1 MKPRSSH
8 KPAALPT
15 EQHELHWRLVQ
26 PILVFTKMIQ
36 SPSLHVVAL
45 ACLTLVG
52 CATKPPSV
60 PAPIVFDRSS
70 ENRTSGVLGA
80 QAPSVPKQTQ
90 ITTGPQIPAPIAG
103 NLRPA
108 PPKTKA
114 SEEGGDLTVSI
125 EQMSIPAFIQAIYGG
140 ILQVN
145 YSMDATVASR
155 TDLITFRTPKP
166 MTAARLTDVSAELLK
181 SYGIAVQDFGGVLRI
196 VPSTSTASTLPLVRR
211 GRAQSSVPLPLRPV
225 FHYVETEAVK
235 PQVFLPT
242 LKNVLGDKVKLDA
255 DNNGGLLVSGQ
266 PDDVQVALE
275 LIQVFDQPGLRGQ
288 NSARVV
294 PRFWGADE
302 FVRRLAEVLK
312 AEGYNVSTQA
322 GAGGDPITLISLPPI
337 NSVLVFSTSKEV
349 MNHALEWVKEL
360 DQISAVQAGSAFFTY
375 PVRNADAQELAKAL
389 NDLIGGGSATAS
401 APTTGTPSAAPAVAS
416 TAGRQRRVVVN
427 NATNSL
433 IFQGGSQE
441 DYRQWLSLLS
451 ELDRPVKSA
460 LIDVLVAEV
469 ALGDDNSLG
478 FTWQLE
484 QLGSGA
490 RAVRLS
496 GTTYNA
502 TASSTGLN
510 ITAALGGNPLRQ
522 LAISALASNSD
533 SRVISNPKIMT
544 RNGEAASINVGQ
556 EVPTVTSQGVT
567 TNNTNNNNTTNVVP
581 QTIQYRNTGVLLRVR
596 PVIHAGD
603 RIDLEVSQ
611 EVSSAEPTTTGVTTS
626 PTIRKRS
633 VETKLS
639 LRDGATVMLGGLIS
653 ETATDSDSGVPG
665 LKDIPGVGNLF
676 KRSTQTRS
684 RTELVILIT
693 PYILN
698 DAAEAENA
706 TDAYQATLGAW
717 AQSVRERVKA
727 SREAHKLNTS
737 LQPAQ
742 GNSAPAPGS
751 VTGDNTV
758 PKTTPPTAPPLN
770 GTPSSTEMQ
779 LQQPEQ
785 PSPMNSTTSV
795 TPSTAAQPAPAST
808 RERMINLSDR
818 NATVLNPVDN
828 GAPAANGSG
837 SSTQGSATQQSNVAP
852 ATPAGKAAP
861 STINGVNVPAGAT
874 LVEDP
879 DLLREILD
887 ATKKR

>member
-1 MKPRSSH
+1 
-8 KPAALPT
+8 
-15 EQHELHWRLVQ
+15 
-26 PILVFTKMIQ
+26 MIQ
-36 SPSLHVVAL
+36 SPSLHVIAL

-52 CATKPPSV
+52 CASKPPSV

-145 YSMDATVASR
+145 YSMDAAVASR

-225 FHYVETEAVK
+225 FHYIETEAVK

-242 LKNVLGDKVKLDA
+242 LKNVLGEKVKLDA

-322 GAGGDPITLISLPPI
+322 GTGGDPITLISLPPI

-389 NDLIGGGSATAS
+389 NDLIGGGGASTVASAT
-401 APTTGTPSAAPAVAS
+401 TTGTASAAPAVAG

-567 TNNTNNNNTTNVVP
+567 TNNGVLTGTTNVVP

-676 KRSTQTRS
+676 KRSSQSRT

-717 AQSVRERVKA
+717 AQSVRDRVKA
-727 SREAHKLNTS
+727 SREAYKLHPTDRTIQTEPSVKPQNNESSKRTE
-737 LQPAQ
+737 PD
-742 GNSAPAPGS
+742 NSAGALNNRSDTSTSPSNLLPQS
-751 VTGDNTV
+751 SSNTR
-758 PKTTPPTAPPLN
+758 
-770 GTPSSTEMQ
+770 S
-779 LQQPEQ
+779 
-785 PSPMNSTTSV
+785 
-795 TPSTAAQPAPAST
+795 
-808 RERMINLSDR
+808 ERMINLSDR
-818 NATVLNPVDN
+818 NAAGTDTGNTTAINVDS
-828 GAPAANGSG
+828 GGSG
-837 SSTQGSATQQSNVAP
+837 AATTGAGLDKAGISTPVM
-852 ATPAGKAAP
+852 PAGKPAP
-861 STINGVNVPAGAT
+861 RTLGGINIPPGSTV
-874 LVEDP
+874 VEDP

-887 ATKKR
+887 ATKGR

>member
-1 MKPRSSH
+1 
-8 KPAALPT
+8 
-15 EQHELHWRLVQ
+15 
-26 PILVFTKMIQ
+26 MIQ

-70 ENRTSGVLGA
+70 ENRTSGVVGS
-80 QAPSVPKQTQ
+80 QAPGVPKQTQ
-90 ITTGPQIPAPIAG
+90 ITTGPKTPDLIAG

-155 TDLITFRTPKP
+155 TDLITFRTHKP

-225 FHYVETEAVK
+225 FHYIETEAVK

-337 NSVLVFSTSKEV
+337 NSVLVFSTSQQV

-360 DQISAVQAGSAFFTY
+360 DQINAVQAGSAFFTY

-389 NDLIGGGSATAS
+389 NDLIGGGGASTAASAT
-401 APTTGTPSAAPAVAS
+401 TTGTASAAPAVAS

-567 TNNTNNNNTTNVVP
+567 TNNNNNNNNTNVVP

-611 EVSSAEPTTTGVTTS
+611 EVSSAEPTTTGVTSS

-676 KRSTQTRS
+676 KRSSQSRT

-698 DAAEAENA
+698 DASEAENA

-717 AQSVRERVKA
+717 AQSVRDRVKA
-727 SREAHKLNTS
+727 SREAHKLNMGT
-737 LQPAQ
+737 QPVQ
-742 GNSAPAPGS
+742 GSSGPSGSSSA
-751 VTGDNTV
+751 GDNSTIK
-758 PKTTPPTAPPLN
+758 PAATTELPGN
-770 GTPSSTEMQ
+770 GTPASAGVQKLQPDQ
-779 LQQPEQ
+779 LSQPDGA
-785 PSPMNSTTSV
+785 TAV
-795 TPSTAAQPAPAST
+795 TPSTSVPPAAGAT
-808 RERMINLSDR
+808 RERMINLSNR
-818 NATVLNPVDN
+818 NANVINPADS
-828 GAPAANGSG
+828 ATPAANGSD
-837 SSTQGSATQQSNVAP
+837 SLNQGTNTGNGTAAAP
-852 ATPAGKAAP
+852 VGKPAP
-861 STINGVNVPAGAT
+861 STINGVKVPAGAT
-874 LVEDP
+874 VVEDP
-879 DLLREILD
+879 DLIREILNS
-887 ATKKR
+887 TKQR